1 MIARE
6 VLLLLPGLRARR
18 AFNLL
23 ELMICLSILATGI
36 ILSIGI
42 FSALLKNS
50 VKSGDR
56 TTGAM
61 QAESALTTEIHT
73 ILASTGL
80 KNNFFNNDAPPNPP
94 INGTVLLAG
103 TIFTYRIEHQVLKD
117 AILGTPI
124 GNGLANNKV
133 AKTDVTV
140 WWWTDDPTHA
150 RAGMGY
156 QTARL
161 TRFLN
166 YNGTN

>member
-1 MIARE
+1 M
-6 VLLLLPGLRARR
+6 LLPVRHRLRG
-18 AFNLL
+18 FNLL
-23 ELMICLSILATGI
+23 ELMICISILATGI

-61 QAESALTTEIHT
+61 EAESALTNEIHT
-73 ILASTGL
+73 ILGSTGL
-80 KNNFFNNDAPPNPP
+80 KNNFFTNDAPPGPP
-94 INGTVLLAG
+94 INGTVLLSG
-103 TIFTYRIEHQVLKD
+103 TVYTYRINHQVLKD
-117 AILGTPI
+117 AVLGTPI
-124 GNGLANNKV
+124 GSGGSLTNNKV

-140 WWWTDDPTHA
+140 WWWTDDPTHT

-161 TRFLN
+161 TRFVN